1 MNKELEFLQ
10 NIFTT
15 ENETIDIPT
24 LLIKIIV
31 VTILSLLIS
40 FIYVKFGNSLS
51 NRKTLSR
58 SFVLIALATMIIITI
73 VKSSLALS
81 LGLVGALS
89 IVRFR
94 TAIKE
99 PEELAYFFI
108 VIAIGLGVGA
118 GQMITTTVS
127 TFCIGLVIF
136 ILNRKKEEETLQNL
150 VIQFNNLQRTDTK
163 QIIEILQNDATQLA
177 LSRLD
182 ESPTNA
188 EISFSVHF
196 KDIDTLLTA
205 KEKLQQK
212 FPQITFSFIELQ

>member
-24 LLIKIIV
+24 LLMKIIV
-31 VTILSLLIS
+31 VTVLSLLIS
-40 FIYVKFGNSLS
+40 FIYIKFGNSLS

-58 SFVLIALATMIIITI
+58 SFVLIALATMVIITI

-108 VIAIGLGVGA
+108 VIAIGLGIGA
-118 GQMITTTVS
+118 GQILTTTVS
-127 TFCIGLVIF
+127 TFCICVVIF
-136 ILNRKKEEETLQNL
+136 IINRKKKEETVQNL
-150 VIQFNNLQRTDTK
+150 VIQFNEHQQTDTK
-163 QIIEILQNDATQLA
+163 SIIEILKKDATCL
-177 LSRLD
+177 LYTSPSPRDRTRSRMP
-182 ESPTNA
+182 SSA
-188 EISFSVHF
+188 
-196 KDIDTLLTA
+196 
-205 KEKLQQK
+205 
-212 FPQITFSFIELQ
+212 

>member
-31 VTILSLLIS
+31 VTILALLIS
-40 FIYVKFGNSLS
+40 FIYIKFGNSLS

-108 VIAIGLGVGA
+108 VIAIGLGIGA
-118 GQMITTTVS
+118 EQILTTTVS
-127 TFCIGLVIF
+127 TFCICAVIF
-136 ILNRKKEEETLQNL
+136 ILNRKKEEETVQNL
-150 VIQFNNLQRTDTK
+150 VIQFSEYQQTDT
-163 QIIEILQNDATQLA
+163 QSIIEILKKDANQLT

-182 ESPTNA
+182 ESPERA

-196 KDIDTLLTA
+196 KNIDTLLLA

-212 FPQITFSFIELQ
+212 FPQITFSFIELK